1 MVIIGSTATTKRM
14 ALPVQYSSVSFSNP
28 KDPVPGSRV
37 GFVGRPNRF
46 PRGTTLLPVRSVH
59 HQAALTT
66 LMTGNAG
73 IFALWGAVAACSA
86 YYGMQ
91 TAWMNFIEPWVTGS
105 NVSQGNNDHCH
116 QSIVYGIDVT
126 GSSFFPRPDVRRAV
140 EFAALAHKGQTRKTG
155 EPYVGHCI
163 ATAAIVE
170 GLLSPSEDDSRA
182 EAAIIAA
189 ILHDV
194 MDDAGVDRD
203 EVHRHFGAHVALM
216 VSKISQLSATNQL
229 VRRRLRLSDQQ
240 PSPQEAAQL
249 RHMILTMVSE
259 PLVIVIKL
267 ADRLHNMRTVYALPP
282 EKQRAVA
289 EETRRVW
296 CSLAERLGMFA
307 LKSELEDLCFV
318 VLQPQEYVGLRA
330 ELDSLWGLS
339 SLPADS
345 MVPEDCCLS
354 GDCDCDGDGKM
365 KALVGSPGH
374 LTTTID
380 EMAEETAIQRYIL
393 TAEQERTKNI
403 IGTVLPFDASTFN
416 MERLRITPSARRG
429 LEVLQGCAKVLLQEI
444 TLEGVASARQVSVQ
458 GRVKSLY
465 STFRKMAR
473 KQIPLA
479 QVYDARALRVVVDDD
494 NGMKEREA
502 IAICYNLLPI
512 VHRLWKKVEGEYD
525 DYIALPKPSGYRSL
539 HTAVFGP
546 GGIPMEVQIRTSS
559 MHLEAEYGR
568 AAHWAYKEGKTP
580 PLPPCS
586 PFPAGA
592 DWDHRGSALG
602 PGHPVLRI
610 SPRGELRDGVV
621 VSTSSDDPAAANR
634 LLVASALGPRKYP
647 SSLHLTHASPQE
659 YAELLAYV
667 EKRGF
672 FSAGQGDSVVALELF
687 TLCSDQKYHKV
698 DVFGHKLAATVVPL
712 NPLNQVESPSHVNS
726 ENLESK
732 AATPSNPD
740 GLYLNNRIRLLR
752 SMLEWGE
759 DLGQSAQSGNSMVM
773 DGHAVH
779 FSYGPAAG
787 NHSQNHSDADDSTS
801 NSIHPAEDSKAAA
814 VQAPPPANA
823 NGALAFEAPP
833 SDVMILIWP
842 SGRIARVP
850 RGTTAGA
857 VVRREGGCAPRRGM
871 VTVNNKTVPEM
882 TVLEDGDYVVLTT
895 ELLKV

>member
-1 MVIIGSTATTKRM
+1 M
-14 ALPVQYSSVSFSNP
+14 
-28 KDPVPGSRV
+28 
-37 GFVGRPNRF
+37 
-46 PRGTTLLPVRSVH
+46 
-59 HQAALTT
+59 
-66 LMTGNAG
+66 
-73 IFALWGAVAACSA
+73 FALWGALAACSA
-86 YYGMQ
+86 YYGML
-91 TAWMNFIEPWVTGS
+91 TAWTTFLEPWVTGATR
-105 NVSQGNNDHCH
+105 SQDNQDGHQ
-116 QSIVYGIDVT
+116 QSILYGIDVT
-126 GSSFFPRPDVRRAV
+126 GSSFFQRSEVRRAV
-140 EFAALAHKGQTRKTG
+140 DFAAAAHTGQTRKTG
-155 EPYVGHCI
+155 EPYVAHCI

-189 ILHDV
+189 VLHDV

-203 EVHRHFGAHVALM
+203 EVQRHFGPHVALM

-339 SLPADS
+339 SLPVDS
-345 MVPEDCCLS
+345 MALAVDCSL
-354 GDCDCDGDGKM
+354 GGEPIDCHCD
-365 KALVGSPGH
+365 VEH
-374 LTTTID
+374 LEHLQIGID
-380 EMAEETAIQRYIL
+380 ENIDKEVKTERRLL
-393 TAEQERTKNI
+393 TAEQQRTKDI

-416 MERLRITPSARRG
+416 MERIRITPSARRG

-458 GRVKSLY
+458 GRVKSLH

-494 NGMKEREA
+494 NGIKEREA
-502 IAICYNLLPI
+502 IAICYNLLPV
-512 VHRLWKKVEGEYD
+512 VHRLWKKVDGEYD

-568 AAHWAYKEGKTP
+568 AAHWAYKEGKSP
-580 PLPPCS
+580 PLPMAPL
-586 PFPAGA
+586 PGA
-592 DWDHRGSALG
+592 VWSKGTAVG

-634 LLVASALGPRKYP
+634 RLLVASALGPRKYP
-647 SSLHLTHASPQE
+647 SSGHLTHASSQE

-667 EKRGF
+667 EKRGY
-672 FSAGQGDSVVALELF
+672 FSAGQGDALVTLELF

-712 NPLNQVESPSHVNS
+712 NPSEVQSLSTPVDSNS
-726 ENLESK
+726 SVHSQLGEDGHRGDAGDKVANTTNL
-732 AATPSNPD
+732 D
-740 GLYLNNRIRLLR
+740 GVYLNNRIRLLR
-752 SMLEWGE
+752 SMLEWGQ
-759 DLGQSAQSGNSMVM
+759 DLGQASISTSTIPISQSTPSNSTV

-779 FSYGPAAG
+779 FSYGPLI
-787 NHSQNHSDADDSTS
+787 NTD
-801 NSIHPAEDSKAAA
+801 ESKAVAA
-814 VQAPPPANA
+814 ASNA
-823 NGALAFEAPP
+823 SRALAFEAPP
-833 SDVMILIWP
+833 SDVMVLIWP
-842 SGRIARVP
+842 SGKIARVP

-857 VVRREGGCAPRRGM
+857 VVRREGGFAPRRGM
-871 VTVNNKTVPEM
+871 VTVNNKTVSEM
-882 TVLEDGDYVVLTT
+882 TVLQDGDYVVLTT
-895 ELLKV
+895 ELVKV